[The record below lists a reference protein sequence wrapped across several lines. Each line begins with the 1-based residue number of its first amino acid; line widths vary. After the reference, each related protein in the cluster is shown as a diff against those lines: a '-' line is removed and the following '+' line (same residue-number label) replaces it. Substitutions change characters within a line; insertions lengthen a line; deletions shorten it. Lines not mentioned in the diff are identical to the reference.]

1 MSLVFTADEIYE
13 MAERIEHNGAEF
25 YRAAA
30 AEGGHTAEHRHMLN
44 QLADMEDE
52 HEQTFKSMRAELSGA
67 DLESKTFDPEGQQA
81 QYLRALADTRIF
93 FEKKVDTSSMEEI
106 LKSAI
111 VDEKDSILFY
121 LGMMEVVP
129 SPSGQ
134 EKVDRIMKEE
144 MEHVRLLGED
154 LLALKG

>member
-13 MAERIEHNGAEF
+13 MAERIESNGADF

-30 AEGGHTAEHRHMLN
+30 KGGHTAEHRHMLN

-52 HEQTFKSMRAELSGA
+52 HEQTFKSMRTELSSG
-67 DLESKTFDPEGQQA
+67 DRESRTFDPEGQQA

-93 FEKKVDTSSMEEI
+93 FEKEVDTTSMEEI

-111 VDEKDSILFY
+111 ADEKDSILFY
-121 LGMMEVVP
+121 LGLKEVVA

-134 EKVDRIMKEE
+134 DKVDRIMREE
-144 MEHVRLLGED
+144 MQHVRLLSQD
-154 LLALKG
+154 LLALQE